1 MTNFECLDKDEL
13 AEALSDSA
21 SSCSYCYYNY
31 YDTAPCFNDSSS
43 SICVDGIKKWFKM
56 EKSND

>member
-13 AEALSDSA
+13 TKALSDGD
-21 SSCSYCYYNY
+21 SCKYCYYNY
-31 YDTAPCFNDSSS
+31 YDITQCLNYFSS
-43 SICVDGIKKWFKM
+43 SICVDGIKKWFEM